1 MQTEN
6 IPLDETNCFSSFFID
21 YINEKSDLKDFYA
34 DFPRIENFK
43 SIIENRNFSQANRD
57 VLVERLLNQ
66 YEETT
71 ASEKVTNNIKSLS
84 EQNTFTITTGHQLNI
99 FTGPLYFIYKIVTV
113 INTCKALKEKYPEK
127 HFVPVYW
134 MASEDHDFD
143 EINHFYFD
151 GEKYEWNT
159 DQKGAV
165 GRFKLNGIE
174 DILDRLPSGI
184 DFFKEAYGK
193 PTLAE
198 AARSYVNHLFG
209 EEGIVVVDA
218 DDQELKRLFAPVIED
233 DLLNHSPHKACENSS
248 VDLQALG
255 YKTQV
260 SAREVN
266 FFYLDENVRERIE
279 TNGDSFRVVDTDIQF
294 SKTEIQNLIQ
304 EHPERFSPNVI
315 LRPLYQETILP
326 NLAYVGG
333 PSEAVY
339 WLQFKSVFD
348 HYKIDF
354 PLLMPRNFAL
364 VIPANEAAK
373 WEKTGLSTKDLFLDK
388 DAAFAKWVSLNSNE
402 DLSYSEEI
410 EQLSSIYQS
419 LGEKAAKVD
428 PTLRQHLETLKTNA
442 ENKLRNAEKKLVSA
456 EKRKHA
462 NRESQISAV
471 KDALFPGGSLQERR
485 DNFLNFYLS
494 DPQFIQT
501 LLDTF
506 DAFEYSMYLLFDENN

>member
-6 IPLDETNCFSSFFID
+6 IPLDETNCFSSLFID
-21 YINEKSDLKDFYA
+21 YISEKPELKDFYT
-34 DFPRIENFK
+34 DFPSIDNFQ
-43 SIIENRNFSQANRD
+43 SVFENRNFKKEHRK
-57 VLVERLLNQ
+57 VLVESLLEQ
-66 YEETT
+66 YEQTT
-71 ASEKVTNNIKSLS
+71 ASEKAISNIKSLS
-84 EQNTFTITTGHQLNI
+84 EENTFTITTGHQLNI

-113 INTCKALKEKYPEK
+113 INACKALKKKHPK
-127 HFVPVYW
+127 QHFVPVYW

-143 EINHFYFD
+143 EINHFFFD
-151 GEKYEWNT
+151 NKKYEWTT

-165 GRFKLNGIE
+165 GRFKLDDIG
-174 DILDRLPSGI
+174 DILKELPSGI
-184 DFFKEAYGK
+184 DFFQEAYGK
-193 PTLAE
+193 KTLAD
-198 AARSYVNHLFG
+198 AARSYVNHLFE

-218 DDQELKRLFAPVIED
+218 DDSNLKKLFSPVIED
-233 DLLNHSPHKACENSS
+233 DLFNHSAQTACEKDTSAI
-248 VDLQALG
+248 QALG

-260 SAREVN
+260 SAREIN
-266 FFYLDENVRERIE
+266 FFYLDENIRERIE
-279 TNGDSFRVVDTDIQF
+279 KEGDSFKVVETDIRF
-294 SKTEIQNLIQ
+294 TKSEIQKLIN

-339 WLQFKSVFD
+339 WLQLKSVFEQ
-348 HYKIDF
+348 YKTSF

-364 VIPANEAAK
+364 VVSQNEALK
-373 WEKTGLSTKDLFLDK
+373 WEKTGLSSKDLFLDK
-388 DAAFAKWVSLNSNE
+388 DAAFAKWVSGNSTE
-402 DLSYSEEI
+402 DLSYSKEM
-410 EQLSSIYQS
+410 EQLNSIYQS

-428 PTLRQHLETLKTNA
+428 PTLCQHLETLKATS
-442 ENKLRNAEKKLVSA
+442 ETKLRNAEKKLLNA
-456 EKRKHA
+456 EKRKHTVKE
-462 NRESQISAV
+462 NQISAI
-471 KDALFPGGSLQERR
+471 KEALFPGGSLQERR